1 MLRTLEESAIQRVQ
15 RKIKRRANNVRVE
28 AGCENPEQRTQC
40 EVSCVLHRAP
50 FSSRAGCYFLHAQTH
65 AHTHTH
71 AQGSITNNSGVVT
84 RASVYAYNTRT
95 HTHGKLITAAKNDA
109 KTIHAQTSK
118 TVKTR
123 K

>member
-1 MLRTLEESAIQRVQ
+1 MLGSRLGVKTQ
-15 RKIKRRANNVRVE
+15 NNGHNARY
-28 AGCENPEQRTQC
+28 P
-40 EVSCVLHRAP
+40 VSYIVHLFPVGLAATSYMHKHTR
-50 FSSRAGCYFLHAQTH
+50 
-65 AHTHTH
+65 THTH

-84 RASVYAYNTRT
+84 RASAYAYNTRT

-109 KTIHAQTSK
+109 KTTHAQTSK